1 MFDARANNLQ
11 QVKQNVREKTF
22 IEKEFS
28 IDPRDKQ

>member
-11 QVKQNVREKTF
+11 VKQNVREKIF